1 MEANNSRTAVSVIV
15 PIYQSENYL
24 RECLDSLVSQDFD
37 LPYEIIL
44 SVFGSSD
51 ESLAICEEYEQKYPE
66 KIFIVLGEKNY
77 GISASRNAGI
87 VKSRGDYLTFVDSDD
102 ALARNFL
109 SVLYKLA
116 KKGDYDIV
124 TSGFYMYGPV
134 KVFNTHRGSYKG
146 DGVKLLKK
154 FFFSPRLCY
163 QVYCWGR
170 LYKRELL
177 MDNKIRFPSEMPIYE
192 DWPFF
197 IEAFLNASKVAF
209 TRKQLY
215 HYIQRPN
222 SATHKIRDS
231 VYYNLK
237 ALALAR
243 RLMLSRNPALALKVF
258 RKPSYPIRMHLLW
271 DSHVCHKLY
280 HLSLMKVYS
289 QSKKR
294 LADVYAGKEIQDG
307 PKTL

>member
-1 MEANNSRTAVSVIV
+1 MKTG
-15 PIYQSENYL
+15 
-24 RECLDSLVSQDFD
+24 
-37 LPYEIIL
+37 L
-44 SVFGSSD
+44 S
-51 ESLAICEEYEQKYPE
+51 
-66 KIFIVLGEKNY
+66 
-77 GISASRNAGI
+77 
-87 VKSRGDYLTFVDSDD
+87 
-102 ALARNFL
+102 
-109 SVLYKLA
+109 
-116 KKGDYDIV
+116 
-124 TSGFYMYGPV
+124 
-134 KVFNTHRGSYKG
+134 
-146 DGVKLLKK
+146 
-154 FFFSPRLCY
+154 
-163 QVYCWGR
+163 
-170 LYKRELL
+170 
-177 MDNKIRFPSEMPIYE
+177 
-192 DWPFF
+192 F

-280 HLSLMKVYS
+280 HLSLLKVYS
-289 QSKKR
+289 RSKKR

-307 PKTL
+307 PKNALRKSLRAFISIAQRTASRMISARH

>member
-124 TSGFYMYGPV
+124 TSGFYMYGSGEGLQ
-134 KVFNTHRGSYKG
+134 H
-146 DGVKLLKK
+146 
-154 FFFSPRLCY
+154 
-163 QVYCWGR
+163 
-170 LYKRELL
+170 
-177 MDNKIRFPSEMPIYE
+177 PSGIVQRR
-192 DWPFF
+192 WR
-197 IEAFLNASKVAF
+197 EAFEEVLLLTAALLSG
-209 TRKQLY
+209 L
-215 HYIQRPN
+215 
-222 SATHKIRDS
+222 
-231 VYYNLK
+231 LLGK
-237 ALALAR
+237 AL
-243 RLMLSRNPALALKVF
+243 
-258 RKPSYPIRMHLLW
+258 
-271 DSHVCHKLY
+271 
-280 HLSLMKVYS
+280 
-289 QSKKR
+289 
-294 LADVYAGKEIQDG
+294 
-307 PKTL
+307 